1 MTLNLGNL
9 SDLQSDDP
17 DERAAMEQ
25 FYAPERL
32 REYAETSADLARRAK
47 MPQFRRLLNREALLQ
62 YRCRPKGCLLAALV
76 DINGTRYWLRQTYV
90 TGNVPIALPRGL
102 AGVEALDDV
111 AVSVPEFVALE
122 PEQFLGPDSRKKVPR
137 ELARMSDA
145 WRATAV
151 PPDGKIGWGSA
162 VEDWWQ
168 ASCRHSSLNLVDT
181 TLDEQVSLAR
191 RAKDQTIRV

>member
-9 SDLQSDDP
+9 SDLQSGDP

-32 REYAETSADLARRAK
+32 REYAETSAELARWAK
-47 MPQFRRLLNREALLQ
+47 VPRFRSRLNREALLQ

-76 DINGTRYWLRQTYV
+76 HINGTRYWLRQTYV
-90 TGNVPIALPRGL
+90 TGNTSIVAPRGL
-102 AGVEALDDV
+102 FGVETLDDV

-122 PEQFLGPDSRKKVPR
+122 PEQLLGPDSRKKVPR
-137 ELARMSDA
+137 ELARLSDT

-151 PPDGKIGWGSA
+151 PPDGKVGWGSA
-162 VEDWWQ
+162 VNDWWQ
-168 ASCRHSSLNLVDT
+168 ASCPHSSLNLVDT
-181 TLDEQVSLAR
+181 TLDEQVNLAR
-191 RAKDQTIRV
+191 RAKNQTIRV